1 MSKPLTKCC
10 KNCKWL
16 EVFALAFNGRRVVA
30 AGEYYDCI
38 APHPPL
44 PASLHQAYERMRMKG
59 HYGTKCPTFSPL
71 ETTP

>member
-16 EVFALAFNGRRVVA
+16 EVFALAFNGRRIVE
-30 AGEYYDCI
+30 AGEIYDCI
-38 APHPPL
+38 APVPPL
-44 PASLHQAYERMRMKG
+44 PDSLKIRGRAQVKG
-59 HYGTKCPTFSPL
+59 HYGTKCPAFSPL